1 MFDELVEVCNELTA
15 AYQAEVEIEN
25 QLKDQKAKID
35 ALKTQLRTASNVT
48 TIYPKAFEQTLYSYK
63 GEIYLIQYS
72 QSTGNVIAEKINFF
86 KAPQV

>member
-15 AYQAEVEIEN
+15 AYQAEAEIEKR
-25 QLKDQKAKID
+25 LKDQKAKIE
-35 ALKTQLRTASNVT
+35 ALKVQLRDASNVT
-48 TIYPKAFEQTLYSYK
+48 YPREFEQSLYSYK

-72 QSTGNVIAEKINFF
+72 QGIGNLIAEKINFF